1 MGDEVSTVKI
11 FSLNLFRVEDMA
23 TRDLHNNVAI
33 SLGRN
38 SILINNEIRYSLLF
52 IPHILNNRVFSLMF
66 QITSFKTPENLIKTR
81 A

>member
-1 MGDEVSTVKI
+1 MQLAYNKRINSSQSLGDEVSTVKI

-52 IPHILNNRVFSLMF
+52 IPHIL
-66 QITSFKTPENLIKTR
+66 INLCVKSG
-81 A
+81 